1 MNRVGTD
8 FLSARSSF
16 LMGVGSVLSICGEF
30 HEYNESENPD
40 DIAVAGDWRM
50 VGQDI
55 KDALDRAVNEV
66 GPAPSDDE
74 RKQAA

>member
-1 MNRVGTD
+1 MNRLETD

-16 LMGVGSVLSICGEF
+16 WMGVGSVLNICGEF
-30 HEYNESENPD
+30 HEYNASENPD
-40 DIAVAGDWRM
+40 DFAIERDWRM

-55 KDALDRAVNEV
+55 QDALDRAITEIR
-66 GPAPSDDE
+66 PAPPDHE